1 MLMMETGT
9 LAYLGLGTNL
19 GDREGHLRAALKELA
34 GLPTMEIAAVSSIYE
49 TAPVGLTDQPDFL
62 NLVVSVRTALSPR
75 ELMDALLHIE
85 NKMGR
90 VRTVRWGPRVIDLDL
105 LLFGESVVEIPGLSV
120 PHPRLRERSFVLLPL
135 AEIAPDLIL
144 PGETATIKKLSEKLL
159 ENSGEIGNIRRS
171 ALV

>member
-1 MLMMETGT
+1 MTDSNT

-19 GDREGHLRAALKELA
+19 GDRESYLAQALKELA
-34 GLPTMEIAAVSSIYE
+34 GLPTIEIGAVSSIYE

-62 NLVVSVRTALSPR
+62 NLVVSVRTTLSPR

-105 LLFGESVVEIPGLSV
+105 LLFGDVRVEVPELTV
-120 PHPRLRERSFVLLPL
+120 PHPRLRERSFVLIPL
-135 AEIAPDLIL
+135 AEIASDLIL
-144 PGETATIKKLSEKLL
+144 PGEKMTIKKLAEKLL
-159 ENSGEIGNIRRS
+159 ENSDERGNIRRS
-171 ALV
+171 GLV

>member
-1 MLMMETGT
+1 M
-9 LAYLGLGTNL
+9 
-19 GDREGHLRAALKELA
+19 KELA

-105 LLFGESVVEIPGLSV
+105 LLYGSEQVDLPQLTV
-120 PHPRLRERSFVLLPL
+120 PHPRLRERAFVLVPL
-135 AEIAPDLIL
+135 AEIAPELRLPEDGKRAADLAEL
-144 PGETATIKKLSEKLL
+144 FSEDFPDDFSHK
-159 ENSGEIGNIRRS
+159 GNIRRVG
-171 ALV
+171 LV

>member
-1 MLMMETGT
+1 MTDSNT

-19 GDREGHLRAALKELA
+19 GDRESYLAQALKELA

-75 ELMDALLHIE
+75 ELMDALLNIE

-105 LLFGESVVEIPGLSV
+105 LLFGDVRVEVPGLSV
-120 PHPRLRERSFVLLPL
+120 PHPRLRERSFVLMPL
-135 AEIAPDLIL
+135 AEIAPNLVL
-144 PGETATIKKLSEKLL
+144 PGQEETVEKLSEKLL
-159 ENSGEIGNIRRS
+159 LKPGEGGNIRR
-171 ALV
+171 LGVV

>member
-19 GDREGHLRAALKELA
+19 GDRESYLAQALKELA
-34 GLPTMEIAAVSSIYE
+34 GLPTIEIGAVSSIYE

-62 NLVVSVRTALSPR
+62 NLVVSVRTTLSPR

-105 LLFGESVVEIPGLSV
+105 LLFGDVRVEVPGLSV
-120 PHPRLRERSFVLLPL
+120 PHPRLRERSFVLIPL

-144 PGETATIKKLSEKLL
+144 PGEKMTVKKLAEKLL
-159 ENSGEIGNIRRS
+159 VNSDEIGNIRRS
-171 ALV
+171 GLV

>member
-34 GLPTMEIAAVSSIYE
+34 GLPTMEIGAVSSIYE

-75 ELMDALLHIE
+75 ELMDALLNIE

-105 LLFGESVVEIPGLSV
+105 LLFGDVRVEVPGLSV
-120 PHPRLRERSFVLLPL
+120 PHPRLRERSFVLMPL
-135 AEIAPDLIL
+135 AEIAPNLVL
-144 PGETATIKKLSEKLL
+144 PGQEETVEKLSEKLL
-159 ENSGEIGNIRRS
+159 LKPGESGNIRR
-171 ALV
+171 LGVV

>member
-1 MLMMETGT
+1 MDAGT
-9 LAYLGLGTNL
+9 SIIAYLGLGTNL
-19 GDREGHLRAALKELA
+19 GDREGYLSAALKELA
-34 GLPTMEIAAVSSIYE
+34 ALPTIEIAAVSSIYE
-49 TAPVGLTDQPDFL
+49 TAPVGLTDQPEFL
-62 NLVVSVRTALSPR
+62 NLVVSVRTSLLPR

-105 LLFGESVVEIPGLSV
+105 LLFGDEQVEVPGLSV
-120 PHPRLRERSFVLLPL
+120 PHPRLRERSFVLVPL

-144 PGETATIKKLSEKLL
+144 PGETTTIKKLLEKLL
-159 ENSGEIGNIRRS
+159 ENSDETGNIRLI

>member
-19 GDREGHLRAALKELA
+19 GDRESYLAQALKELA
-34 GLPTMEIAAVSSIYE
+34 GLPTIEIGAVSSIYE

-62 NLVVSVRTALSPR
+62 NLVVSVRTTLSPR

-105 LLFGESVVEIPGLSV
+105 LLFGDVRVEVPGLSV
-120 PHPRLRERSFVLLPL
+120 PHPRLRERSFVLIPL

-144 PGETATIKKLSEKLL
+144 PGEKMTVKKLAEKLL
-159 ENSGEIGNIRRS
+159 ENSDEIGNIRRS
-171 ALV
+171 GLV

>member
-1 MLMMETGT
+1 MTDSNT

-19 GDREGHLRAALKELA
+19 GDRESYLAQALKELV
-34 GLPTMEIAAVSSIYE
+34 GLPTIEIAAVSSIYE

-62 NLVVSVRTALSPR
+62 NLVVSVRTTLSPR

-105 LLFGESVVEIPGLSV
+105 LLFGDVRVEVPGLSV
-120 PHPRLRERSFVLLPL
+120 PHPRLRERSFVLIPL

-144 PGETATIKKLSEKLL
+144 PGEKTTIKKLVEKLL
-159 ENSGEIGNIRRS
+159 ENSDEIGNIRRS
-171 ALV
+171 GLV

>member
-1 MLMMETGT
+1 MTDSNT

-19 GDREGHLRAALKELA
+19 GDRESYLAQALKELA
-34 GLPTMEIAAVSSIYE
+34 GLPTIETGAVSSIYE

-105 LLFGESVVEIPGLSV
+105 LVFGDVRVEVPGLSV
-120 PHPRLRERSFVLLPL
+120 PHPRLRERSFVLIPL

-144 PGETATIKKLSEKLL
+144 PGEKMTIKKLAEKLL
-159 ENSGEIGNIRRS
+159 ENSDERGNIRRS
-171 ALV
+171 GLV